1 MTLEFRPQGV
11 CARAMAVDIEH
22 GTVRAL
28 RVEGG
33 CPGNL
38 QGIARLVEGMPV
50 GDVIRRLS
58 GIRCGGRPTS
68 CPDQLARALA
78 AALPQ
83 GPLAGAPAALR

>member
-11 CARAMAVDIEH
+11 CTRAMAVDIEH

-78 AALPQ
+78 GALPQ
-83 GPLAGAPAALR
+83 GPLAGAPVTLR